1 MLKNIELFTG
11 LKLSKQYDEV
21 RRLTPKIM
29 SFSETY
35 GMILTYPCMQAYIEK
50 FRKELL
56 VALLD
61 SPYNKMKYMTR
72 FKQYHAR
79 QSDAAAVEDDE
90 DASS

>member
-21 RRLTPKIM
+21 RRVTPKIL
-29 SFSETY
+29 SFSEGKGT
-35 GMILTYPCMQAYIEK
+35 ILTYPCMQAYLKK
-50 FRKELL
+50 FRKELPVVL
-56 VALLD
+56 VD
-61 SPYNKMKYMTR
+61 SPYKKMKYRNR

-79 QSDAAAVEDDE
+79 LSDADVVEDDE

>member
-21 RRLTPKIM
+21 RRVTPKIM
-29 SFSETY
+29 SIFDLKGT
-35 GMILTYPCMQAYIEK
+35 ILTYPCMQAYIEK
-50 FRKELL
+50 FRKELPVVL
-56 VALLD
+56 VE
-61 SPYNKMKYMTR
+61 SPYNKMKYRNR

-79 QSDAAAVEDDE
+79 LLDAVAVDDEE